1 MNAANLPGR
10 PVSPPPVD
18 RAGGWLTALYATFAG
33 IPESAIQLL
42 ARVSLAVTFWA
53 SGQTKIEGLVL
64 DPIGWNADLGW
75 PRLSG
80 SALDLFQT
88 EYRLP
93 LLAPE
98 LAAPLAAV
106 AEHVFPLL
114 LLLGLATRLSAA
126 ALLGMTLVIQV
137 FVYPSAY
144 ATHGLW
150 AALFLYLMARGPGA
164 LSLDRLLATRR
175 VSTMQPGSRG
185 A

>member
-1 MNAANLPGR
+1 MHAANLPGQT
-10 PVSPPPVD
+10 SSASAIG
-18 RAGGWLTALYATFAG
+18 RAGRWLKALYAAFAR

-42 ARVSLAVTFWA
+42 ARISLAVTFWA

-64 DPIGWNADLGW
+64 DPIGWNVELGW
-75 PRLSG
+75 PRLSE

-88 EYRLP
+88 EYQLP
-93 LLAPE
+93 LIAPT

-126 ALLGMTLVIQV
+126 ALLGMTLVIQL
-137 FVYPSAY
+137 FVYPDAY

-150 AALFLYLMARGPGA
+150 AALFLYLMGRGPGA
-164 LSLDRLLATRR
+164 LSLDNLLSRL
-175 VSTMQPGSRG
+175 G
-185 A
+185 AR